1 MGLGQVGQRVQAG
14 WARLDAE
21 TLRDRVRG
29 CLLAVACGDALGAAF
44 EGQSVVSAGDYRAL
58 RDRAGVLRYTD
69 DTAMILVLAEHLAG
83 RLERDADLA
92 EDELLTAF
100 AQEWQGD
107 PWRGY
112 DAAPRVI
119 FRAALL
125 GESGRAAEG
134 EMFNG
139 AGSFGN
145 GGARRVAPVAL
156 LGRPLRQVLQWA
168 RRSASLTD
176 SHPLGQAGAALQA
189 AAVSLAI
196 SSDRAASL
204 DPMKVLE
211 CLEACD
217 EHPAFTARLRRIPYL
232 LDDERPGRAARS
244 LGNGIAALESVPAAI
259 LAFLRNPDDPTAVIE
274 FAIRLGGDTDTIA
287 AMAGAMA
294 GARCGEAA
302 LPAEWIQRVEH
313 SSRILP
319 LADMLTRAAA
329 SVPAPE
335 QRATQ

>member
-1 MGLGQVGQRVQAG
+1 MGLDQVGQHVQAS

-21 TLRDRVRG
+21 TVRDRIRG

-44 EGQSVVSAGDYRAL
+44 EGHPVVKAADYAAL
-58 RDRAGVLRYTD
+58 HEQTGELRYTD
-69 DTAMILVLAEHLAG
+69 DTAMTLVLAEHLAG
-83 RLERDADLA
+83 RLEHGTDLA
-92 EDELLTAF
+92 EDELVAAF
-100 AQEWQGD
+100 AQAWHGEPG
-107 PWRGY
+107 RGY
-112 DAAPRVI
+112 GAGPPQI
-119 FRAALL
+119 FRAALS
-125 GESGRAAEG
+125 GEPWRAVAAGMFDG
-134 EMFNG
+134 E
-139 AGSFGN
+139 GSFGN
-145 GGARRVAPVAL
+145 GGAMRVAPVAL

-168 RRSASLTD
+168 RRSARVTHT
-176 SHPLGQAGAALQA
+176 HPLGQAGAALQA

-259 LAFLRNPDDPTAVIE
+259 LAFLRHPDDPTAVIE

-287 AMAGAMA
+287 AMAGAIA
-294 GARCGEAA
+294 GARCGESA
-302 LPAEWIQRVEH
+302 LPAEWLQRVEH
-313 SSRILP
+313 GSRILS
-319 LADMLTRAAA
+319 LADMLARAAA
-329 SVPAPE
+329 SVPPPE